1 MSTKPLK
8 SDIFVSKNIQMKKIV
23 IVFGLIAGIIVSAMM
38 LLSIAKC
45 YNSSDFEGSMLIG
58 YASMLLAFSFI
69 FVGIKSFR
77 DKHNEGII
85 SFGKAFRIGLLISL
99 IASTLYV
106 IVWLVDYYLF
116 VPDFMDKYA
125 AHMLAEAK
133 RNGASAAELA
143 VQNSEMADYKEMYKN
158 PFYVVLLT
166 YSEIL
171 PVGLVV
177 SLICALILKRSS
189 KSNPVSH

>member
-1 MSTKPLK
+1 
-8 SDIFVSKNIQMKKIV
+8 MKKIV
-23 IVFGLIAGIIVSAMM
+23 IVFGLIAGFIVSAMM

-45 YNSSDFEGSMLIG
+45 YKSTDFEGSMLIG

-69 FVGIKSFR
+69 FVGVKSFR
-77 DKHNEGII
+77 DKHNGGLI

-106 IVWLVDYYLF
+106 IVWLIDYYVF

-125 AHMLAEAK
+125 NHMIVEAK

-143 VQNSEMADYKEMYKN
+143 AKNNEMTDYKEMYKN

-166 YSEIL
+166 YSEIF

-189 KSNPVSH
+189 KSNPVSG